1 MAMGVIDRLKKP
13 ASKMTREQV
22 QDIVSFLYRL
32 VRRLMILLW
41 KREDDEFGER
51 KDSAADPVAGGTG
64 GAVAGA
70 FPWSLIVAVATTV
83 LGIACACAAAYYH
96 YRRRRPVSRPRQAQP
111 PQYVVSTRAP
121 PTQAPPPGLLQ
132 LLDDI
137 PEAAAVIDLFAVS
150 IRRDL
155 FATLIVNQRIF
166 MQQLSHRIQAA
177 DAALDAHAPP
187 PAAGD
192 NLPPP
197 ALVQPPVAG
206 FLAGAAPPPQQQQP

>member
-1 MAMGVIDRLKKP
+1 
-13 ASKMTREQV
+13 
-22 QDIVSFLYRL
+22 
-32 VRRLMILLW
+32 MILLW

-137 PEAAAVIDLFAVS
+137 PEAAAVIGTQSRLAVS
-150 IRRDL
+150 
-155 FATLIVNQRIF
+155 
-166 MQQLSHRIQAA
+166 LS
-177 DAALDAHAPP
+177 
-187 PAAGD
+187 
-192 NLPPP
+192 NTS
-197 ALVQPPVAG
+197 
-206 FLAGAAPPPQQQQP
+206 

>member
-1 MAMGVIDRLKKP
+1 MDVPRIHAFWRMAMGVIDRLKKP

-137 PEAAAVIDLFAVS
+137 PEAAAVIGTQSRLPLQHLLNPDFVVAEFGS
-150 IRRDL
+150 NWCL
-155 FATLIVNQRIF
+155 FATNRLCVFEICSPCLF
-166 MQQLSHRIQAA
+166 
-177 DAALDAHAPP
+177 
-187 PAAGD
+187 AGICS
-192 NLPPP
+192 P
-197 ALVQPPVAG
+197 
-206 FLAGAAPPPQQQQP
+206 